1 MAAILAGMA
10 VVGGWRVA
18 LEGRPFHGITPAMG
32 GLAAAV
38 LAFALSHAAS
48 RARRLPHPPPIPHP
62 LPQP

>member
-48 RARRLPHPPPIPHP
+48 RARR
-62 LPQP
+62 